1 MVYAMRAII
10 HRMMIVMKTLTFVPR
25 ADYDSHNSQSFRCF
39 FATYLGEFCFFF
51 VILQIIQV
59 LGDKYPCYLGQYMY
73 SERSEKDFF
82 AFVFRFLQ

>member
-1 MVYAMRAII
+1 MIPII
-10 HRMMIVMKTLTFVPR
+10 LKVFVVSLLLTWENFV
-25 ADYDSHNSQSFRCF
+25 FV
-39 FATYLGEFCFFF
+39 F